1 MRTEIEVEQID
12 GTTSTIA
19 NTGVGSRR
27 HLLTQ
32 HWSKLSRFLAVVA
45 QFGLIVW
52 IVRSWQLESLALV
65 RLLGLAFVGFIIHHL
80 LPVRF
85 RLSFFAT
92 LSIVAVVLGAGHL
105 GPNVFM
111 GWATWKD
118 DDR

>member
-1 MRTEIEVEQID
+1 MNLADTKDMRNEIEVEQID

-65 RLLGLAFVGFIIHHL
+65 RLLGLAFVSALSSITSCHCDF
-80 LPVRF
+80 VFRF
-85 RLSFFAT
+85 SRLYQ
-92 LSIVAVVLGAGHL
+92 L
-105 GPNVFM
+105 
-111 GWATWKD
+111 
-118 DDR
+118 